1 MVVTTRIAEKW
12 GSVRPAAWKV
22 VLSAGIAAVAVYFAV
37 PGELGKDLL
46 YSAMGLAC
54 AGCVVAAVRWHRP
67 IERTGWYLVAAALGC
82 FVLGDGILE
91 VYELVLHRTAPYPSI
106 ADALYLLGYPFLL
119 VGVFRVTRTPGAPGT
134 REKWADAAMMSLGA
148 LALSWQFLMGSYAHD
163 PTTGP
168 FGKLVTLAYPIMD
181 LAVTFIVV
189 SAMLAGTA
197 RRPVDKI
204 LCAAVGVMLVADFSY
219 DILVL
224 HGLYAT
230 GNLVD
235 GAFLLNYVLIAVA
248 ALHPSMAR
256 PSPAAKDAARPRRL
270 WLPLV
275 AGAGFVSPTILFV
288 SATLHLSVDVE
299 VLAATTMAVF
309 SLAVLRATWL
319 FGRLRAQTTQLRLRG
334 ESLDAALASQQVLQD
349 DLRHQAFH
357 DGLTG
362 LANRAL
368 LDDRVEHALEASPR
382 LRGTVALCFCDLAGF
397 KAVNDSF
404 GHRVGDAMLVLVS
417 KRLASVVRGGDTVA
431 RLGGDEFAILLENV
445 EDVAVVTA
453 LAERVVSIL
462 REPAVIEGSR
472 VQLSVSVGVAFAEA
486 DATGERLLSEA
497 DAAGYEAKASGKD
510 RYAVFEPSMRSRI
523 IDRLALMNSFQG
535 SLEESQFFL
544 EYQPQISLA
553 DGELEGFE
561 ALVRWQ
567 HPTLGL
573 VGPYRFIPLAE
584 ESGFIVP
591 LGRWILEAACIEA
604 AEWVHPDGKPLTVSV
619 NLSGRQLEDPRL
631 LDDVKAV
638 LSYSGLLP
646 ERLVLEITETVLMA
660 NPARTAEVL
669 REFRKMGIR
678 IAIDDFGVGHSSL
691 NYLRQFPADVL
702 KIDKSFIDALADPA
716 DDGAVFVETLLRL
729 AGDLRLSTTAEG
741 IEHQVQRDTLTRLH
755 CDSAQGYLMSRPL
768 SSAAARGY
776 IRSSAD
782 PSKQAPVR

>member
-1 MVVTTRIAEKW
+1 M
-12 GSVRPAAWKV
+12 WKI
-22 VLSAGIAAVAVYFAV
+22 VLAAGIGAVAVYFAV
-37 PGELGKDLL
+37 PGEFGKDLI
-46 YSAMGLAC
+46 YSAIGLAS

-67 IERTGWYLVAAALGC
+67 AERAGWYLIAGAVGW

-91 VYELVLHRTAPYPSI
+91 GYDLVHRTAPFPSL
-106 ADALYLLGYPFLL
+106 ADAFYLLGYPFLL

-148 LALSWQFLMGSYAHD
+148 LALSWQFLMASYAHD
-163 PTTGP
+163 STTSV
-168 FGKLVTLAYPIMD
+168 FGRLVALAYPIMD
-181 LAVTFIVV
+181 LAVLFIVA
-189 SAMLAGTA
+189 STMLAGTA

-204 LCAAVGVMLVADFSY
+204 LCTAVAMMLVADFSY

-224 HGLYAT
+224 HGLYTT

-235 GAFLLNYVLIAVA
+235 AAFLLNYVLIAAA
-248 ALHPSMAR
+248 ALHPSMTT
-256 PSPAAKDAARPRRL
+256 PSLDVRDAPRQRRL

-275 AGAGFVSPTILFV
+275 AGAGFVSPMILFV
-288 SATLHLSVDVE
+288 STALHRSVDVL
-299 VLAATTMAVF
+299 VLAGTAMAVF

-319 FGRLRAQTTQLRLRG
+319 FGRLRAQTTQLRMRG
-334 ESLDAALASQQVLQD
+334 ESLDAALAGQQALQD

-382 LRGTVALCFCDLAGF
+382 LTGTVALCFCDLDGF
-397 KAVNDSF
+397 KAVNESS

-445 EDVAVVTA
+445 EDVTVVTA
-453 LAERVVSIL
+453 LAERIVSIL
-462 REPAVIEGSR
+462 REPAVIEGIR

-497 DAAGYEAKASGKD
+497 DAAVYEAKASGKD

-535 SLEESQFFL
+535 SLEEGQFFL
-544 EYQPQISLA
+544 EYQPQIRLA
-553 DGELEGFE
+553 DDQLEGFE
-561 ALVRWQ
+561 ALVRWR
-567 HPTLGL
+567 HPSLGL

-591 LGRWILEAACIEA
+591 LGRWVLEAACIEA
-604 AEWVHPDGKPLTVSV
+604 ADWVHPDGKPLTVSV
-619 NLSGRQLEDPRL
+619 NLSGRQLQDPHL
-631 LDDVKAV
+631 LDDVQAA

-660 NPARTAEVL
+660 NPAQSAQVL

-691 NYLRQFPADVL
+691 NYLRQFPVDIL

-729 AGDLRLSTTAEG
+729 ARDLHLSTTAEG

-768 SSAAARGY
+768 SGTAARGY
-776 IRSSAD
+776 IRGTTN
-782 PSKQAPVR
+782 PSEHTRVR

>member
-1 MVVTTRIAEKW
+1 V
-12 GSVRPAAWKV
+12 WKI
-22 VLSAGIAAVAVYFAV
+22 VLAAGIGAVAVYFAV
-37 PGELGKDLL
+37 PGEAGKDLL
-46 YSAMGLAC
+46 YSAIGLASTV
-54 AGCVVAAVRWHRP
+54 CVVLAVRWHRP
-67 IERTGWYLVAAALGC
+67 SERVGWYLIAAASCC
-82 FVLGDGILE
+82 FVFGDGILE
-91 VYELVLHRTAPYPSI
+91 FYDLVLHRAAPYPSV
-106 ADALYLLGYPFLL
+106 ADGLYLLGYPFLL
-119 VGVFRVTRTPGAPGT
+119 AGVFRVTRTPGAPDA
-134 REKWADAAMMSLGA
+134 REKWADAAMMSIGA

-163 PTTGP
+163 STMGM
-168 FGKLVTLAYPIMD
+168 FGKLVTLAYPLMD
-181 LAVTFIVV
+181 LAVLFIVA

-197 RRPVDKI
+197 RRPVDTL
-204 LCAAVGVMLVADFSY
+204 LCTAIAVMLISDFSY

-224 HGLYAT
+224 HGVYTT

-235 GAFLLNYVLIAVA
+235 SGFLLNYVLIAVA
-248 ALHPSMAR
+248 ALHPSMAESGLDTSGV
-256 PSPAAKDAARPRRL
+256 PKQRRL

-275 AGAGFVSPTILFV
+275 AAAGFVSPTILLV
-288 SATLHLSVDVE
+288 SSHLHRHVDVE
-299 VLAATTMAVF
+299 VLAATTMALF
-309 SLAVLRATWL
+309 TLAVLRATWL

-334 ESLDAALASQQVLQD
+334 ESLDAALAGQQALQD

-382 LRGTVALCFCDLAGF
+382 LTGTVALCFCDLDGF
-397 KAVNDSF
+397 KAVNESF

-462 REPAVIEGSR
+462 REPAVIEGTR

-544 EYQPQISLA
+544 EYQPQIRLA
-553 DGELEGFE
+553 DDELEGFE
-561 ALVRWQ
+561 ALVRWK

-591 LGRWILEAACIEA
+591 LGRWILETACIEA

-619 NLSGRQLEDPRL
+619 NLSGRQLEDPHL
-631 LDDVKAV
+631 LDDVQAA

-660 NPARTAEVL
+660 NPAQSAQVL

-691 NYLRQFPADVL
+691 NYLRQFPVDIL

-729 AGDLRLSTTAEG
+729 ARDLHLSTTAEG
-741 IEHQVQRDTLTRLH
+741 IEHQVQRDTLTRMH

-768 SSAAARGY
+768 SSPAARGY
-776 IRSSAD
+776 IRSTAE
-782 PSKQAPVR
+782 PSEQTPVR